1 MDNSDFYLGLVD
13 IEVMDDD
20 ANICKQVVPCD
31 ALSFQGDICEVNAGK
46 GNTNPI
52 RGRPKKSGV
61 NIKSESPTL
70 QSPPIV
76 GSDVVIAKK
85 PTSMAKNSGSIEL
98 TGLKKGTWKRAY
110 IKSRL
115 A

>member
-20 ANICKQVVPCD
+20 ANIRKCDLSGKQVVSCD
-31 ALSFQGDICEVNAGK
+31 ALSLQGDICEVNASK
-46 GNTNPI
+46 GNTNLI
-52 RGRPKKSGV
+52 GGRPKKIGV

-70 QSPPIV
+70 QSPPIAR
-76 GSDVVIAKK
+76 SDVVIAKK

-98 TGLKKGTWKRAY
+98 KG
-110 IKSRL
+110 
-115 A
+115 